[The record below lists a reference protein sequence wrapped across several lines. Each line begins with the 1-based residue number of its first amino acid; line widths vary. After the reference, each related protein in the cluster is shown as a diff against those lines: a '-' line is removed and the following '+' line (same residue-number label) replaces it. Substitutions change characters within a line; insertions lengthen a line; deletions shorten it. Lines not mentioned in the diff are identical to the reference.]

1 MRLSAKSKF
10 IIIVGDPVSHSLSPA
25 MHNAAYE
32 KLAIDDQFVYLGA
45 NLKVNNLKE
54 VILAMRVME
63 NFHGLTC
70 TIPHKVEV
78 LKYLDWV
85 DEKAKKIGAVNTVV
99 KKNGLLC
106 GYNTDWLGAVIPL
119 EKVTSLKG
127 KKVLVLGAGGAARA
141 IVYGL
146 KEKEALVFILNRTL
160 EKAKNL
166 AKEFKAKVLNFN
178 HQKEVSNFDII
189 INATSVGMEPLVN
202 ETPINPYFLKKNQI
216 VFDVVYNPKETKL
229 LKEAKK
235 KGAKIIYGLEMLLYQ
250 GVAQFEIYTGLKAP
264 VEVMREILNEKLKV
278 KNKKY
283 VNS

>member
-45 NLKVNNLKE
+45 NVKVTNLKE
-54 VILAMRVME
+54 VVLAMRVMD

-70 TIPHKVEV
+70 TIPHKIEI

-119 EKVTSLKG
+119 EKITSLKG

-146 KEKEALVFILNRTL
+146 KEKGALVYILNRTL

-202 ETPINPYFLKKNQI
+202 ETPINPSFLKKNQI

-250 GVAQFEIYTGLKAP
+250 GVAQFEIYTGKKAP
-264 VEVMREILNEKLKV
+264 IEVMRKILNEKLKI
-278 KNKKY
+278 KK
-283 VNS
+283 

>member
-25 MHNAAYE
+25 IHNAAYE

-45 NLKVNNLKE
+45 NLKVANLKE
-54 VILAMRVME
+54 VILAMRVMD
-63 NFHGLTC
+63 NFYGLTC

-119 EKVTSLKG
+119 EKITSLKG
-127 KKVLVLGAGGAARA
+127 KKVLVVGAGGAARA

-146 KEKEALVFILNRTL
+146 KEKEAVVYILNRTL

-166 AKEFKAKVLNFN
+166 AKEFKAKVLTFN
-178 HQKEVSNFDII
+178 QQKEVSNFDII
-189 INATSVGMEPLVN
+189 INATSVEMEPLVN
-202 ETPINPYFLKKNQI
+202 ETPINPSFLKKNQI

-235 KGAKIIYGLEMLLYQ
+235 KGAKIIYGFEMLLYQ
-250 GVAQFEIYTGLKAP
+250 GVAQFEIYTGKKP
-264 VEVMREILNEKLKV
+264 PIDVMRKVLMEKLKV
-278 KNKKY
+278 
-283 VNS
+283 

>member
-45 NLKVNNLKE
+45 NVKAANLKE
-54 VILAMRVME
+54 VILAMRVMD

-119 EKVTSLKG
+119 EKITSLRG

-146 KEKEALVFILNRTL
+146 KEKGALTYILNRTL
-160 EKAKNL
+160 EKAEKL
-166 AKEFKAKVLNFN
+166 AKEFKVKVLIFN
-178 HQKEVSNFDII
+178 QQKQIPNFDII
-189 INATSVGMEPLVN
+189 INTTSVGMEPLVN
-202 ETPINPYFLKKNQI
+202 QKPINPSFLKKNQI
-216 VFDVVYNPKETKL
+216 IFDIVYSPKKTKL

-250 GVAQFEIYTGLKAP
+250 GVAQFEIYTGKKP
-264 VEVMREILNEKLKV
+264 PIDVMRKVLMEKLKV
-278 KNKKY
+278 
-283 VNS
+283 

>member
-45 NLKVNNLKE
+45 NVKVANLKE
-54 VILAMRVME
+54 VILAMRVMD
-63 NFHGLTC
+63 NFYGLTC

-146 KEKEALVFILNRTL
+146 KEKGALVYILNRTL
-160 EKAKNL
+160 EKAEKL

-202 ETPINPYFLKKNQI
+202 QTPINPSFLKKNQI
-216 VFDVVYNPKETKL
+216 IFDVVYNPKETKL

-235 KGAKIIYGLEMLLYQ
+235 KGAKIIFGFEMLLYQ
-250 GVAQFEIYTGLKAP
+250 GVAQFEIYTGKKAP
-264 VEVMREILNEKLKV
+264 IEVMRKVLLEKLKV
-278 KNKKY
+278 KK
-283 VNS
+283 

>member
-264 VEVMREILNEKLKV
+264 VEVMREILNEKLKI
-278 KNKKY
+278 KK
-283 VNS
+283 

>member
-45 NLKVNNLKE
+45 NVKVVNLKE
-54 VILAMRVME
+54 IVLAMRVMD
-63 NFHGLTC
+63 NFYGLTC

-85 DEKAKKIGAVNTVV
+85 DDKAKKIGAVNTVV

-106 GYNTDWLGAVIPL
+106 GYNTDWLGVVIPL
-119 EKVTSLKG
+119 EKITSLRG

-146 KEKEALVFILNRTL
+146 KEKGALVFILNRTL
-160 EKAKNL
+160 EKAEKL
-166 AKEFKAKVLNFN
+166 AKEFKVKVLTFN
-178 HQKEVSNFDII
+178 QQKEVSNFDII
-189 INATSVGMEPLVN
+189 INATSVGMEPSVN
-202 ETPINPYFLKKNQI
+202 ETPINPSFLKKNQI
-216 VFDVVYNPKETKL
+216 VFDIVYSPKKTKL

-235 KGAKIIYGLEMLLYQ
+235 KGAKIIFGWEMLLYQ
-250 GVAQFEIYTGLKAP
+250 GVAQFEIYTGKKAP
-264 VEVMREILNEKLKV
+264 IEVMRKVLMEKLKV
-278 KNKKY
+278 KK
-283 VNS
+283 

>member
-45 NLKVNNLKE
+45 NVKVANLKE
-54 VILAMRVME
+54 VVLAMRVMD
-63 NFHGLTC
+63 NFYGLTC
-70 TIPHKVEV
+70 TMPHKVKV

-119 EKVTSLKG
+119 EKITSLKG

-146 KEKEALVFILNRTL
+146 KEKGALVYILNRTL

-166 AKEFKAKVLNFN
+166 AKEFKAKVLTFN
-178 HQKEVSNFDII
+178 QQKEVSNFDII

-202 ETPINPYFLKKNQI
+202 ETPINPSFLKKNQI
-216 VFDVVYNPKETKL
+216 VFDVVYNPKKTKL

-235 KGAKIIYGLEMLLYQ
+235 KGAKIIFGFEMLLYQ
-250 GVAQFEIYTGLKAP
+250 GVAQFEIYTGKKAP
-264 VEVMREILNEKLKV
+264 IEVMRKVLMEKLKV
-278 KNKKY
+278 KK
-283 VNS
+283 

>member
-70 TIPHKVEV
+70 TIPHKVKV

-146 KEKEALVFILNRTL
+146 KEKGALVFILNRTL

-250 GVAQFEIYTGLKAP
+250 GVAQFEIYTGKKAP
-264 VEVMREILNEKLKV
+264 IEVMRKVLMKKLKV
-278 KNKKY
+278 KK
-283 VNS
+283 

>member
-1 MRLSAKSKF
+1 MRLSARSKF

-32 KLAIDDQFVYLGA
+32 KLSIDDQFVYLGA
-45 NLKVNNLKE
+45 NVKVNNLKE

-119 EKVTSLKG
+119 EKITSLKG

-146 KEKEALVFILNRTL
+146 KEKGALVYILNRTL

-178 HQKEVSNFDII
+178 RQKEVSNFDII

-202 ETPINPYFLKKNQI
+202 ETPINPSFLKKNQI
-216 VFDVVYNPKETKL
+216 VFDIVYNPKETKL

-235 KGAKIIYGLEMLLYQ
+235 KGAKIIFGFEMLLYQ
-250 GVAQFEIYTGLKAP
+250 GVAQFEIYTGKKAP
-264 VEVMREILNEKLKV
+264 IEVMREVLYSN
-278 KNKKY
+278 Y
-283 VNS
+283 

>member
-45 NLKVNNLKE
+45 NLKVANLKE
-54 VILAMRVME
+54 VILAMRVMD
-63 NFHGLTC
+63 NFYGLTC

-119 EKVTSLKG
+119 EKITSLKG
-127 KKVLVLGAGGAARA
+127 KKVLVVGAGGAARA

-146 KEKEALVFILNRTL
+146 KEKEAVVYILNRTL

-166 AKEFKAKVLNFN
+166 AKEFKAKVLTFN
-178 HQKEVSNFDII
+178 QQKEVSNFDII

-202 ETPINPYFLKKNQI
+202 ETPINPSFLKKNQI

-235 KGAKIIYGLEMLLYQ
+235 KGAKIIYGLEMLLHQ
-250 GVAQFEIYTGLKAP
+250 GVAQFEIYTGKKAP
-264 VEVMREILNEKLKV
+264 VEVMRKVLMEKLKV
-278 KNKKY
+278 KK
-283 VNS
+283 

>member
-146 KEKEALVFILNRTL
+146 KEKGALVFILNRTL

-250 GVAQFEIYTGLKAP
+250 GVAQFEIYTGKKAP
-264 VEVMREILNEKLKV
+264 IEVMRKVLMEKLKV
-278 KNKKY
+278 KK
-283 VNS
+283 

>member
-1 MRLSAKSKF
+1 MRLSARSKF

-32 KLAIDDQFVYLGA
+32 KLSIDDQFVYLGA

-99 KKNGLLC
+99 KKNDLLC
-106 GYNTDWLGAVIPL
+106 GYNTDWLGTVIPL

-146 KEKEALVFILNRTL
+146 KEKGALVFILNRTL

-216 VFDVVYNPKETKL
+216 VFDIVYRPKKTKL

-250 GVAQFEIYTGLKAP
+250 GVAQFEIYTGKKAP
-264 VEVMREILNEKLKV
+264 IEVMRKILNEKLKI
-278 KNKKY
+278 KK
-283 VNS
+283 

>member
-45 NLKVNNLKE
+45 NVKVTNLKE
-54 VILAMRVME
+54 IILAMRVME

-70 TIPHKVEV
+70 TIPHKIEI

-146 KEKEALVFILNRTL
+146 KEKEALVYILNRTL

-178 HQKEVSNFDII
+178 HQKEISNFDII
-189 INATSVGMEPLVN
+189 INTTSVGMEPLIN

-250 GVAQFEIYTGLKAP
+250 GVAQFEIYTGKKAP
-264 VEVMREILNEKLKV
+264 IEVMRKVLMEKLKV
-278 KNKKY
+278 KK
-283 VNS
+283 

>member
-32 KLAIDDQFVYLGA
+32 KLGIDDQFVYLGA
-45 NLKVNNLKE
+45 NVKVVNLKE
-54 VILAMRVME
+54 VVLAMRVMD
-63 NFHGLTC
+63 NFYGLTC
-70 TIPHKVEV
+70 TIPHKVEI

-106 GYNTDWLGAVIPL
+106 GYNTDLLGVVIPL
-119 EKVTSLKG
+119 EKITYLKG

-146 KEKEALVFILNRTL
+146 KNKKALVYILNRTL
-160 EKAKNL
+160 EKAEKL
-166 AKEFKAKVLNFN
+166 AKEFDVKVLNYKD
-178 HQKEVSNFDII
+178 QKKISDFDII
-189 INATSVGMEPLVN
+189 INATSVGMEPFSN
-202 ETPINPYFLKKNQI
+202 ITPIDPSFLRKNQI
-216 VFDVVYNPKETKL
+216 VFDIVYTPKETKL

-235 KGAKIIYGLEMLLYQ
+235 KKAKVIYGFEMLLYQ
-250 GVAQFEIYTGLKAP
+250 GVAQFEIYTGKKAP
-264 VEVMREILNEKLKV
+264 VEVMRKVLEEKLKI
-278 KNKKY
+278 
-283 VNS
+283 

>member
-45 NLKVNNLKE
+45 NLKAANLKE
-54 VILAMRVME
+54 VILAMRVMD
-63 NFHGLTC
+63 NFYGLTC

-99 KKNGLLC
+99 KKNGFIC

-119 EKVTSLKG
+119 EKITSLRG

-146 KEKEALVFILNRTL
+146 KEKGALTYILNRTL
-160 EKAKNL
+160 EKAEKL
-166 AKEFKAKVLNFN
+166 AKEFKVKVLIFN
-178 HQKEVSNFDII
+178 QQKQIPNFDII

-202 ETPINPYFLKKNQI
+202 QTPINPSFLKKNQI
-216 VFDVVYNPKETKL
+216 VFDIVYSPKKTKL

-250 GVAQFEIYTGLKAP
+250 GVAQFEIYTGKKAP
-264 VEVMREILNEKLKV
+264 VEVMRKVLMEKLKV
-278 KNKKY
+278 KK
-283 VNS
+283 

>member
-10 IIIVGDPVSHSLSPA
+10 ILIVGDPVSHSLSPA

-32 KLAIDDQFVYLGA
+32 RLGIDDQFVYLGA
-45 NLKVNNLKE
+45 DVKIENLEKV
-54 VILAMRVME
+54 VSAMRVMD
-63 NFHGLTC
+63 NFYGLTC

-78 LKYLDWV
+78 IRYLDWI
-85 DEKAKKIGAVNTVV
+85 DETAKKIGAVNTVV

-119 EKVTSLKG
+119 EKITSLKG

-146 KEKEALVFILNRTL
+146 VKKGSLVYILNRTL
-160 EKAKNL
+160 ERAINL
-166 AKEFKAKVLNFN
+166 AEEFKVEVLNFN
-178 HQKEVSNFDII
+178 QEKEIGNFDVI
-189 INATSVGMEPLVN
+189 INATPVGMEPFQN
-202 ETPINPYFLKKNQI
+202 ETPFNTKYIEKSQI
-216 VFDVVYNPKETKL
+216 VFDIVYTPSKTKL
-229 LKEAKK
+229 LKEAGK

-264 VEVMREILNEKLKV
+264 VEVMREILNEKLKN
-278 KNKKY
+278 KNDNEK
-283 VNS
+283 

>member
-32 KLAIDDQFVYLGA
+32 KLAIDDQFVYLGT
-45 NLKVNNLKE
+45 NVKVTNLKE
-54 VILAMRVME
+54 VILAMRVMD
-63 NFHGLTC
+63 NFYGLTC

-119 EKVTSLKG
+119 EKITSLKG
-127 KKVLVLGAGGAARA
+127 KTVLVLGAGGAARA

-146 KEKEALVFILNRTL
+146 KEKEAVVYILNRTL
-160 EKAKNL
+160 ERAKKL
-166 AKEFKAKVLNFN
+166 AKEFKAKVLTFN

-202 ETPINPYFLKKNQI
+202 ETPINPSFLKKNQI
-216 VFDVVYNPKETKL
+216 VFDFVYNPKETKL

-235 KGAKIIYGLEMLLYQ
+235 KGAKIIYGLEMLLHQ
-250 GVAQFEIYTGLKAP
+250 GVAQFEIYTGKKAP
-264 VEVMREILNEKLKV
+264 VEVMRKVLMEKLKV
-278 KNKKY
+278 KK
-283 VNS
+283 

>member
-45 NLKVNNLKE
+45 NVKVANLKE
-54 VILAMRVME
+54 FILAMRVMD
-63 NFHGLTC
+63 NFYGLTC

-119 EKVTSLKG
+119 EKITSLKG

-146 KEKEALVFILNRTL
+146 KEKGALVYILNRTL

-166 AKEFKAKVLNFN
+166 AKEFKAKVLTFN
-178 HQKEVSNFDII
+178 QQKEVSNFDII

-202 ETPINPYFLKKNQI
+202 ETPINPSFLKKNLI

-235 KGAKIIYGLEMLLYQ
+235 KGVKIIYGLEMLLYQ
-250 GVAQFEIYTGLKAP
+250 GVAQFEIYTGKKP
-264 VEVMREILNEKLKV
+264 PIEVMRKVLMEKLKV
-278 KNKKY
+278 KK
-283 VNS
+283 

>member
-32 KLAIDDQFVYLGA
+32 KLAIDDQFVYLGT
-45 NLKVNNLKE
+45 NVKVTNLKE
-54 VILAMRVME
+54 VILAMRVMD
-63 NFHGLTC
+63 NFYGLTC

-119 EKVTSLKG
+119 EKITSLKG
-127 KKVLVLGAGGAARA
+127 KKVLVVGAGGAARA

-146 KEKEALVFILNRTL
+146 KEKEAVVYILNRTL

-166 AKEFKAKVLNFN
+166 AKEFKAKVLTFN
-178 HQKEVSNFDII
+178 QQKEVSNFDII

-202 ETPINPYFLKKNQI
+202 ETPINPSFLKKNQI

-235 KGAKIIYGLEMLLYQ
+235 KGAKIIYGFEMLLYQ
-250 GVAQFEIYTGLKAP
+250 GVAQFEIYTGKKP
-264 VEVMREILNEKLKV
+264 PIDVMRKVLMEKLKV
-278 KNKKY
+278 
-283 VNS
+283 

>member
-45 NLKVNNLKE
+45 NVKVANLKE
-54 VILAMRVME
+54 VILAMKVMD
-63 NFHGLTC
+63 NFYGLTC

-85 DEKAKKIGAVNTVV
+85 DKKAKKIGAVNTVV

-119 EKVTSLKG
+119 EKITSLKG

-146 KEKEALVFILNRTL
+146 KEKEAVVYILNRTL

-166 AKEFKAKVLNFN
+166 AKEFKAKVLTFN
-178 HQKEVSNFDII
+178 QQKEVSNFDII

-202 ETPINPYFLKKNQI
+202 ETPINPSFLKKNQI
-216 VFDVVYNPKETKL
+216 VFDIVYNPKETKL

-250 GVAQFEIYTGLKAP
+250 GVAQFEIYTGKKAP
-264 VEVMREILNEKLKV
+264 IEVMRKVLMEKLKV
-278 KNKKY
+278 
-283 VNS
+283 

>member
-25 MHNAAYE
+25 IHNAAYE

-45 NLKVNNLKE
+45 NLKVANLKE
-54 VILAMRVME
+54 VILAMRVMD
-63 NFHGLTC
+63 NFYGLTC

-119 EKVTSLKG
+119 EKITSLKG
-127 KKVLVLGAGGAARA
+127 KKVLVVGAGGAARA

-146 KEKEALVFILNRTL
+146 KEKEAVVYILNRTL

-166 AKEFKAKVLNFN
+166 AKEFKAKVLTFN
-178 HQKEVSNFDII
+178 QQKEVSNFDII

-202 ETPINPYFLKKNQI
+202 ETPINPSFLKKNQI

-235 KGAKIIYGLEMLLYQ
+235 KGAKIIYGFEMLLYQ
-250 GVAQFEIYTGLKAP
+250 GVAQFEIYTGKKP
-264 VEVMREILNEKLKV
+264 PIDVMRKVLMEKLKV
-278 KNKKY
+278 
-283 VNS
+283 

>member
-1 MRLSAKSKF
+1 MRLSARSKF

-32 KLAIDDQFVYLGA
+32 KLYIDDQFVYLGA
-45 NLKVNNLKE
+45 NVKVTNLKE
-54 VILAMRVME
+54 VVLAMRVMD
-63 NFHGLTC
+63 NFYGLTC

-119 EKVTSLKG
+119 EKITSLKG
-127 KKVLVLGAGGAARA
+127 KKILVLGAGGAARA

-146 KEKEALVFILNRTL
+146 KEKGALVYILNRTL

-166 AKEFKAKVLNFN
+166 AKEFKAKVLTFN
-178 HQKEVSNFDII
+178 QQKEVSNFDII

-202 ETPINPYFLKKNQI
+202 ETPINPSFLKKNQI
-216 VFDVVYNPKETKL
+216 VFDIVYNPKETKL

-235 KGAKIIYGLEMLLYQ
+235 KGVKIIYGLEMLLYQ
-250 GVAQFEIYTGLKAP
+250 GVAQFEIYTGKKAP
-264 VEVMREILNEKLKV
+264 IEVMRKILNEKLKI
-278 KNKKY
+278 KK
-283 VNS
+283 

>member
-45 NLKVNNLKE
+45 NVKAANLKE
-54 VILAMRVME
+54 VILAMRVMD
-63 NFHGLTC
+63 NFYGLTC

-119 EKVTSLKG
+119 EKITSLRG

-146 KEKEALVFILNRTL
+146 KEKGALTYILNRTL
-160 EKAKNL
+160 EKAEKL
-166 AKEFKAKVLNFN
+166 AKEFKVKVLIFN
-178 HQKEVSNFDII
+178 QQKQIPNFDII
-189 INATSVGMEPLVN
+189 INTTSVGMEPLVN
-202 ETPINPYFLKKNQI
+202 QTPINPSFLKKNQI
-216 VFDVVYNPKETKL
+216 VFDIVYSPKKTKL

-250 GVAQFEIYTGLKAP
+250 GVAQFEIYTGKKAP
-264 VEVMREILNEKLKV
+264 IEVMRKVLMEKLKV
-278 KNKKY
+278 KK
-283 VNS
+283 